1 MSHLQVISSALR
13 YVRADPFHAMTDD
26 ISTNMICNL
35 GSKDIAIVMGN
46 NSGGKISQCTI
57 GDLYPFPSVYRFQ
70 NRNDIASFSKL
81 FSSKLKESPASIL
94 EEHGASAIY
103 KLALNCVQHDK
114 GSKLHPLQMA
124 AAVLYSDNSTDV
136 AWQLKGVKNAYKR
149 SVLYILRLYNMSLIH
164 FTLSWSSLFD
174 PLSCPPLQVLS
185 TGVHWIASLS

>member
-1 MSHLQVISSALR
+1 MNAQFSICFINSHLQVISSALR
-13 YVRADPFHAMTDD
+13 YVRADLSKAMSDDLSTDL
-26 ISTNMICNL
+26 ICNQ

-70 NRNDIASFSKL
+70 NRNDIASFSKS
-81 FSSKLKESPASIL
+81 FSSKLKENPARIL

-136 AWQLKGVKNAYKR
+136 AWQLKGVV
-149 SVLYILRLYNMSLIH
+149 VLIKEACFIY
-164 FTLSWSSLFD
+164 
-174 PLSCPPLQVLS
+174 
-185 TGVHWIASLS
+185 